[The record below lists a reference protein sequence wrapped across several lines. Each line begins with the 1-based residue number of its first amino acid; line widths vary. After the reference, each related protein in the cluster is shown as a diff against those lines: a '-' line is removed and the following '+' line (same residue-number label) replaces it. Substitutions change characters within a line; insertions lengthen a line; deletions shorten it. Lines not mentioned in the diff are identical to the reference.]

1 MNNTDNKE
9 GILKPSELKQSKYVT
24 ITLDEYTKIIE
35 SKAYSL
41 GKIAELEKQVVELKH
56 PKTIIK
62 VEDINKRK
70 LF

>member
-9 GILKPSELKQSKYVT
+9 GKPSELKQSKYVT
-24 ITLDEYTKIIE
+24 IPLDEYTKIIE
-35 SKAYSL
+35 SKAYAL

-70 LF
+70 LY